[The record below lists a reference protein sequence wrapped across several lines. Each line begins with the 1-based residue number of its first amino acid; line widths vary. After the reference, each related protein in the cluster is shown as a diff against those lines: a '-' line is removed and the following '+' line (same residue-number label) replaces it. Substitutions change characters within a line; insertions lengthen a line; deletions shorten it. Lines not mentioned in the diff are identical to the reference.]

1 MNTIKLTKYISIGF
15 IALSLISIM
24 GYIAQQIKDQT
35 KTDLEAHVVNKD
47 QIIDGLTIE
56 LLQAHNNN
64 ANYAETELGAF
75 LEGLDLI
82 SKQKSIINL
91 RKEID
96 ALQSRTDSERT
107 FIESVSIL
115 LISIASLIF
124 FTLILLIN
132 KRNKDKNIWLHSLA
146 HQLRNS
152 ISPISLGFENLKLEL
167 SKDDRDKVLNALSDD
182 IRKLESLT
190 SKMLKLFT
198 LKQTGSISKKPVN
211 LGSSIKGVID
221 HLELQ
226 NKKELTLSFS
236 TNVDKSLISGDE
248 DLIRQVFI
256 NLINNAM
263 GFSHPKGEVSIEISK
278 ERLFTIVKVI
288 DQGIGNIDKDKIL
301 IDGAVYPSKKV
312 GGSNTGHGIGLKLV
326 RRIMKLHGGK
336 FDINNNKDG
345 KGVTTTVTFPH

>member
-15 IALSLISIM
+15 IALSLISIT

-96 ALQSRTDSERT
+96 VLQSRTDSERT

-124 FTLILLIN
+124 FTLILL
-132 KRNKDKNIWLHSLA
+132 
-146 HQLRNS
+146 
-152 ISPISLGFENLKLEL
+152 
-167 SKDDRDKVLNALSDD
+167 
-182 IRKLESLT
+182 
-190 SKMLKLFT
+190 
-198 LKQTGSISKKPVN
+198 
-211 LGSSIKGVID
+211 
-221 HLELQ
+221 
-226 NKKELTLSFS
+226 
-236 TNVDKSLISGDE
+236 
-248 DLIRQVFI
+248 
-256 NLINNAM
+256 
-263 GFSHPKGEVSIEISK
+263 
-278 ERLFTIVKVI
+278 
-288 DQGIGNIDKDKIL
+288 
-301 IDGAVYPSKKV
+301 
-312 GGSNTGHGIGLKLV
+312 
-326 RRIMKLHGGK
+326 
-336 FDINNNKDG
+336 
-345 KGVTTTVTFPH
+345 

>member
-15 IALSLISIM
+15 IALSLISIT

-96 ALQSRTDSERT
+96 VLQSRTDSERT

-211 LGSSIKGVID
+211 LGSSK
-221 HLELQ
+221 
-226 NKKELTLSFS
+226 
-236 TNVDKSLISGDE
+236 
-248 DLIRQVFI
+248 
-256 NLINNAM
+256 
-263 GFSHPKGEVSIEISK
+263 
-278 ERLFTIVKVI
+278 
-288 DQGIGNIDKDKIL
+288 
-301 IDGAVYPSKKV
+301 
-312 GGSNTGHGIGLKLV
+312 
-326 RRIMKLHGGK
+326 
-336 FDINNNKDG
+336 
-345 KGVTTTVTFPH
+345 